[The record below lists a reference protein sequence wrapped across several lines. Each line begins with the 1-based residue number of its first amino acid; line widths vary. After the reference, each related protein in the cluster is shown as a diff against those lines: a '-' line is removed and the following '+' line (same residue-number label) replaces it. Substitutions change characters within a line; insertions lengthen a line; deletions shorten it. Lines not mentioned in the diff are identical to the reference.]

1 MDKLLVSE
9 VQDKFDVENPK
20 DEASILKICY
30 ALSSPERL
38 KIVKNL
44 LRGNKNLTTLAKELN
59 IPMTSLSRHIDVLA
73 DAKIIFLNYQPGP
86 KGHTKYCSLA
96 SLGFTISLAVTH
108 TETDIA
114 PNYSIELPIGIFSHC
129 HIEAPC
135 GMITA
140 EKQFAPFDEPSNFF
154 LPERVNAECLWFDK
168 GFISY
173 NFPSPPVDELSLMS
187 EVSFSFEIC
196 SETSCYNNNWP
207 SDITVYVNKIELL
220 TFTSPGDFG
229 GRRGKYTPEF
239 WPLTSTQFG
248 LLKNITIDNEGVF
261 LDGKLVN
268 KNVTFDDLQLSTGS
282 AIQLTIGIKDD
293 AVHKG
298 GINLF
303 GKNFGDF
310 PQGIK
315 MTLSSK
321 GSQIG
326 QPSSVSST
334 KDM

>member
-1 MDKLLVSE
+1 MDKLLISE
-9 VQDKFDVENPK
+9 IQDKFQIEKPQ
-20 DEASILKICY
+20 DETSILKICY

-38 KIVKNL
+38 KIVKTL
-44 LRGNKNLTTLAKELN
+44 LRENKNLTTLTKELN
-59 IPMTSLSRHIDVLA
+59 IPMTSLSRHIDILA

-96 SLGFTISLAVTH
+96 SLGFAVSFAVTH
-108 TETDIA
+108 TENNA
-114 PNYSIELPIGIFSHC
+114 PPHYSVELPIGIFSHC

-135 GMITA
+135 GMLSA
-140 EKQFAPFDEPSNFF
+140 EKQLAPFDETSCFF
-154 LPERVNAECLWFDK
+154 LPERINAECLWFNK

-173 NFPSPPVDELSLMS
+173 NFPSPPSNKLSLMS
-187 EVSFSFEIC
+187 EISFSFEIC
-196 SETSCYNNNWP
+196 SEANCYNNNWP
-207 SDITVYVNKIELL
+207 SDITVYINKIEIL

-229 GRRGKYTPEF
+229 GRRGKYTPKF
-239 WPLTSTQFG
+239 WPITSTQFG
-248 LLKNITIDNEGVF
+248 LLKNITIDGQGVF

-268 KNVTFDDLQLSTGS
+268 KNVAFENLQLSAGS

-310 PQGIK
+310 QQAIK
-315 MTLSSK
+315 MTLS
-321 GSQIG
+321 
-326 QPSSVSST
+326 
-334 KDM
+334 